1 MNIIELTHEQAN
13 VVMKSAQLEII
24 WLMFSCCPIPHHC
37 DCDDMFSHAI
47 STFIQAVLN
56 GAMAKPPDGHQQ
68 KLTLAMRD
76 IQHHFKAHCMHSV
89 QFVYGL
95 RLEDTGDGQVDPEQE
110 DKHCAHKVK
119 ELFFGF
125 EFLQDN
131 SSCLFFSSSYFKH
144 FILDTLAQPPY
155 KFASYLEAREMD
167 NFFALGGMA
176 ILAALD
182 DYTEGYFVT
191 HDLQNDLWQRHF
203 VSIFG
208 LIKEMQEDEPLR
220 DWLHMYQCNLLDRG
234 RASLHHHTHPT
245 GVVAHM

>member
-1 MNIIELTHEQAN
+1 M
-13 VVMKSAQLEII
+13 AQL
-24 WLMFSCCPIPHHC
+24 
-37 DCDDMFSHAI
+37 
-47 STFIQAVLN
+47 
-56 GAMAKPPDGHQQ
+56 
-68 KLTLAMRD
+68 
-76 IQHHFKAHCMHSV
+76 
-89 QFVYGL
+89 
-95 RLEDTGDGQVDPEQE
+95 
-110 DKHCAHKVK
+110 
-119 ELFFGF
+119 
-125 EFLQDN
+125 
-131 SSCLFFSSSYFKH
+131 
-144 FILDTLAQPPY
+144 PY

-167 NFFALGGMA
+167 NFFTLGGMA

-208 LIKEMQEDEPLR
+208 LIKEMQEDESLR